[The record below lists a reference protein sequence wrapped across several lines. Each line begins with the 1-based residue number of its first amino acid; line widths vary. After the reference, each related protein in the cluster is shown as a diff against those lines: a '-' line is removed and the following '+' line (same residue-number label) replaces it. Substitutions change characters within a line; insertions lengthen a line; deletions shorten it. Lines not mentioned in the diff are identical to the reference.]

1 MSHSRPNSHNR
12 PGRAGSWLGSLA
24 GRLMGMFGRIKK
36 PTIQDVTKME
46 FPASTQRMG
55 VRFTERIRAVFRH
68 IWLKKH

>member
-1 MSHSRPNSHNR
+1 
-12 PGRAGSWLGSLA
+12 
-24 GRLMGMFGRIKK
+24 MGMFGRIKK